1 MRYNYLTENTCSQ
14 MISFDLDGN
23 GGNKYKIYGWM
34 RWKSAIHRKD
44 FRRLDGR
51 RD

>member
-23 GGNKYKIYGWM
+23 VVTNIKYGWM